1 MATYLAFHE
10 VDDVDHWLSSPK
22 REEVFGPLGITIRA
36 FKDTQGSK
44 RVGLICEI
52 PDFAAFQEFMQTE
65 PAAEAMKHDGVHPD
79 TVVSSPR
86 DRTSRSQHS
95 EPRPS
100 AGPLPAMPR
109 RTLRLE
115 GHGGRE
121 ALTAAR
127 GVIHQRGRLLGARDW
142 IRHEPCADSAARI
155 LGVMRIRRAT
165 RGR

>member
-22 REEVFGPLGITIRA
+22 REEVFGPLGIAIRA

-79 TVVSSPR
+79 TLVIL
-86 DRTSRSQHS
+86 
-95 EPRPS
+95 
-100 AGPLPAMPR
+100 A
-109 RTLRLE
+109 E
-115 GHGGRE
+115 G
-121 ALTAAR
+121 
-127 GVIHQRGRLLGARDW
+127 
-142 IRHEPCADSAARI
+142 
-155 LGVMRIRRAT
+155 
-165 RGR
+165 